1 VVNLEVTVAVVDFD
15 SLAASPP
22 IRWDLMSAHQITL
35 PNVKLELDDLL
46 ALIRR
51 LDAEA
56 RQRIAEVLAEA
67 EMDGR
72 LGELIRQLAAKTSS
86 AELSDAEIDRE
97 VAEARRARFG
107 P

>member
-1 VVNLEVTVAVVDFD
+1 MVDFD
-15 SLAASPP
+15 RLVASPP
-22 IRWDLMSAHQITL
+22 IHWDLMSVHQITL

-67 EMDGR
+67 EMDSR
-72 LGELIRQLAAKTSS
+72 LGDLIRQLAAKRNS

-107 P
+107 S